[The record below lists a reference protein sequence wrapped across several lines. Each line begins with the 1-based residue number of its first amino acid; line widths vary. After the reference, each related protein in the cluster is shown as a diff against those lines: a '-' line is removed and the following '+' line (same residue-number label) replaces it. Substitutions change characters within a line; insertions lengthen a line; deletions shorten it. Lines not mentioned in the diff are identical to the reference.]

1 MIKKVTLLGL
11 GFGLIA
17 AGIAGIS
24 MSVVEKKGKD
34 ALKQMEK
41 LQQENQ
47 SAAAEEWKKIEEKR
61 QEVEKLAAGVEA
73 EKRRVRE
80 EQRRA
85 QEELRAR
92 EANLARKK
100 LEMPGTKAASSQTAG
115 EKGKKG
121 KATKTTLAS
130 KDSGKKQGT
139 AAASGRSRSVKASK
153 ARDED
158 GFRWISRKAGAE
170 AARIS
175 RPVKYHNLRTRELVL
190 AEPLDYGP
198 HSVRVRIRVW
208 KDQRLIKDTTITIS
222 EDALRG
228 PGPTRHGRG
237 RDFA

>member
-1 MIKKVTLLGL
+1 VIKKVTLLGL

-24 MSVVEKKGKD
+24 VAVVEKKGRD
-34 ALKQMEK
+34 SLKQMEK

-47 SAAAEEWKKIEEKR
+47 SSTAEEWKKIEEKR
-61 QEVEKLAAGVEA
+61 QEVEKLASGVEA
-73 EKRRVRE
+73 EKRRIRE

-100 LEMPGTKAASSQTAG
+100 LEMAGTKAASSQTAV

-121 KATKTTLAS
+121 KTTLAS

-139 AAASGRSRSVKASK
+139 VAASGRSRSVKASK
-153 ARDED
+153 ARDGD

-170 AARIS
+170 AARMS

-222 EDALRG
+222 EDALRDS
-228 PGPTRHGRG
+228 GPTRRGRG
-237 RDFA
+237 GDFA